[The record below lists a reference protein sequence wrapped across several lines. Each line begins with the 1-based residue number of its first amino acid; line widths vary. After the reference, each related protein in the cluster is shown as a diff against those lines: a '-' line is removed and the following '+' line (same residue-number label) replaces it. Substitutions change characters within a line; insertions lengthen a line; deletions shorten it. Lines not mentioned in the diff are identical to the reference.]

1 MSNPLNKIS
10 QVYLDQVANIKKME
24 NEDDVDRWT
33 QTEAVKGEDSQ
44 RRKDAA
50 IERRSSKRLSPSA
63 GKTYATGTK
72 ASIDWW
78 AKKTQKE
85 SVGAKSLVMTGQY
98 MKPAIQ
104 QEKQKKKLKESLSN
118 WRTDLAEVIDKPIT
132 DVEAEKEVKEKT
144 GIKNKVVINP
154 QLTETVEGMGGE
166 LLEVIE
172 YDPIEDAVEYFF
184 EEGINEEGIELII
197 EEIGLQEFVEFVEN
211 SAVDLNEERDAR
223 KASVRA
229 KKYDVVKKE
238 VDAADAAR
246 RKSKKGEYAPS
257 YAKKETD
264 VTVYDDDKPA
274 AKKKAPAKK
283 TVAKK
288 AAPKPAAK
296 KPAPKLTAKKP
307 TPAKKAQ
314 TKKKV
319 VTSVARVKKV
329 QPAKPV
335 SKKGIRG
342 VIQRGVERHQ
352 KAVAKVKGEVK
363 KITKTASDTAKQH
376 AGHRKKL
383 ISGLRA
389 TPKERKIAGGIA
401 KAAKKALV
409 GEEVGVSTSAAM
421 EKARKEAELK
431 AKEEAAV
438 AKKKKVKEEFSNWR
452 DDLQEKDLNAAE
464 RRALPDKDF
473 VFPGK
478 GEGPKGKQR
487 GAYPIPDEK
496 HARNAL
502 AMAAAHASPAKQAKV
517 RAAVKK
523 KFPGIQVS
531 ESRDKALDIV
541 RANIIKK
548 HGEGAIYDPKRDKPT
563 EADKKKAAAER
574 QKRQAE
580 KNKAFAARAKKAG
593 YNNPQ
598 DYANVVARYGSEDNM
613 KKGKGLGS

>member
-1 MSNPLNKIS
+1 
-10 QVYLDQVANIKKME
+10 KKV
-24 NEDDVDRWT
+24 DV
-33 QTEAVKGEDSQ
+33 
-44 RRKDAA
+44 
-50 IERRSSKRLSPSA
+50 
-63 GKTYATGTK
+63 
-72 ASIDWW
+72 
-78 AKKTQKE
+78 
-85 SVGAKSLVMTGQY
+85 KS
-98 MKPAIQ
+98 
-104 QEKQKKKLKESLSN
+104 
-118 WRTDLAEVIDKPIT
+118 
-132 DVEAEKEVKEKT
+132 

-154 QLTETVEGMGGE
+154 KLTETVEEMGGE

-184 EEGINEEGIELII
+184 EEGINEEGVELII

-223 KASVRA
+223 RASVRA

-246 RKSKKGEYAPS
+246 RKSSKKGEYAPS

-307 TPAKKAQ
+307 TPVKKAQ

-319 VTSVARVKKV
+319 VKSVARVKKV

-342 VIQRGVERHQ
+342 AIQRGVERHQ

-363 KITKTASDTAKQH
+363 KIKKTASDTAKQH
-376 AGHRKKL
+376 AGHRKKFVSA
-383 ISGLRA
+383 IKA

-421 EKARKEAELK
+421 EKARKEAQLK
-431 AKEEAAV
+431 AKEDAAV
-438 AKKKKVKEEFSNWR
+438 AKKKKVKEGFSNWR

-464 RRALPDKDF
+464 RRALPDSDF

-478 GEGPKGKQR
+478 
-487 GAYPIPDEK
+487 
-496 HARNAL
+496 
-502 AMAAAHASPAKQAKV
+502 
-517 RAAVKK
+517 
-523 KFPGIQVS
+523 
-531 ESRDKALDIV
+531 
-541 RANIIKK
+541 
-548 HGEGAIYDPKRDKPT
+548 
-563 EADKKKAAAER
+563 
-574 QKRQAE
+574 
-580 KNKAFAARAKKAG
+580 
-593 YNNPQ
+593 
-598 DYANVVARYGSEDNM
+598 
-613 KKGKGLGS
+613 